1 MLMFRLRD
9 KRNKRKFDWELK
21 LIGQEISRS
30 KKFMFSFGIL
40 GINLSSS
47 APRGLSKLLPGRT
60 LSLHLLE
67 KNIRY
72 YDKLLNYAYKI
83 YLIILPQ
90 AKKDDINE
98 IKERIYSFAQDYKW
112 GEIYINTAVYPE
124 DGEDPRSLLKKVVG
138 EDEV

>member
-1 MLMFRLRD
+1 
-9 KRNKRKFDWELK
+9 
-21 LIGQEISRS
+21 
-30 KKFMFSFGIL
+30 MFSFGIR

-72 YDKLLNYAYKI
+72 YDKILNYAYKI

-90 AKKDDINE
+90 AKTEDINK
-98 IKERIYSFAQDYKW
+98 IKERIYSFAQDYQW
-112 GEIYINTAVYPE
+112 GEIYINTAVYPD
-124 DGEDPRSLLKKVVG
+124 DGEDPRALLKQVVG

>member
-1 MLMFRLRD
+1 MFWLRE
-9 KRNKRKFDWELK
+9 KRKKRKFDWELK

-30 KKFMFSFGIL
+30 KRFMLSFGIL

-90 AKKDDINE
+90 AKKEDINK
-98 IKERIYSFAQDYKW
+98 IKERIYSFAQDYQW

-124 DGEDPRSLLKKVVG
+124 DGEDPRSLLKQVVG